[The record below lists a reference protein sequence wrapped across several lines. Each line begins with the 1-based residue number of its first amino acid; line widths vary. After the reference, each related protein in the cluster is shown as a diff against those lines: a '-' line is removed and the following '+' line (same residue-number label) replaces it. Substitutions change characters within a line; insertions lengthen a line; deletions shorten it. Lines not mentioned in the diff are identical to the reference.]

1 MATYSSILAW
11 RIPWTEE
18 PGRLQS
24 TGLHRVR
31 HNWSN
36 LACTCVAHTCS
47 NLYWQ
52 YWLREKI
59 CIKNAYLA
67 QVCACLVTQSCLT
80 LCNPLDCSPPGSS
93 LIGISQQE
101 YWSRL
106 PFAPP
111 WDLLEGGIELLSPMS
126 PTLQADSLPDDSLP
140 TEPSNL
146 PLNLAQVIVLCLT
159 FFRLGIIAVLSNKHP
174 HED

>member
-24 TGLHRVR
+24 TGSHRVR

-36 LACTCVAHTCS
+36 LACTRVVHTCS

-59 CIKNAYLA
+59 CINNAYLA
-67 QVCACLVTQSCLT
+67 QVCACLVIQSCLT
-80 LCNPLDCSPPGSS
+80 LRNPLDCSPPGSS

-106 PFAPP
+106 PFAPS
-111 WDLLEGGIELLSPMS
+111 WDLLEGGIELLSPVS
-126 PTLQADSLPDDSLP
+126 PALQAGSLPDDSLP

-146 PLNLAQVIVLCLT
+146 PLNLALVIVLCLT
-159 FFRLGIIAVLSNKHP
+159 FLRLGIIAVLSNKHP